1 MSAGYHIGMPFAS
14 WEGIAALLTALGL
27 GGVLTAW
34 AQRPSRRAVDAT
46 AANAHATGEAAVIAA
61 TAHNRSSM
69 LQDVERGQR
78 TEVSYL
84 LGHALPI
91 AGRLRLPVPHLTEL
105 QQRLQVRLAER
116 GLPVD

>member
-1 MSAGYHIGMPFAS
+1 MTVPAGIYLRIS
-14 WEGIAALLTALGL
+14 RDSERLGL
-27 GGVLTAW
+27 GVKR
-34 AQRPSRRAVDAT
+34 QRGDCEKLVKRLGWEVGGIYEDNDVSAT
-46 AANAHATGEAAVIAA
+46 NGKPRPAYV
-61 TAHNRSSM
+61 RM
-69 LQDVERGQR
+69 MQDVERGQR

-91 AGRLRLPVPHLTEL
+91 AGRLRLPVSHLTEL

>member
-1 MSAGYHIGMPFAS
+1 M
-14 WEGIAALLTALGL
+14 ALLTEEQAGEAVNEFQGVDPA
-27 GGVLTAW
+27 GGV
-34 AQRPSRRAVDAT
+34 
-46 AANAHATGEAAVIAA
+46 GEEI
-61 TAHNRSSM
+61 NLIDPKM

-105 QQRLQVRLAER
+105 QQRLRARLAER
-116 GLPVD
+116 GLPED